1 MRFQLKIATIMSLMV
16 ALLMAGRS
24 FPGTANTFAA
34 IAVAT
39 QSTTQSAIPVRVSF
53 TFSLPS
59 KDQFLDADWYRQR
72 LIVET
77 DLWNG
82 GEDGLSGMTTYTPDF
97 NGCYIATIDRQWRP
111 RLTQNVTVISQS
123 RGIYMNVEAYRA
135 EPARGQRFLDGLNKG
150 VDCLLRHFKDPQL
163 GGFYWEINPLTG
175 RLVNDMKQGY
185 GNVHP
190 LFALAQAY
198 EVTRNAE
205 YLREALAQLEILK
218 TKFLDPKYPG
228 GIRPGFSR
236 DFSKIIGVNNVD
248 TFAHYFEALLAL
260 YDVTEGAIKDDI
272 GKMITLEGDFLASR
286 LYVDQA
292 GFMDRGYVAYNYDE
306 EWRPSQQPYTRE
318 TQWSGAL
325 QASTGHNIEL
335 AYLLSRAV
343 ERGFNPD
350 WLKVAQKLIKFCEA
364 YALDTKFGGMIYEI
378 TDYDGK
384 PLEGNPD
391 NQFFIWWPQLE
402 TARAFLHFAVVRK
415 ADTALAFKK
424 VESFT
429 LIYLTDKRYG
439 GLVSQVSLDSSGVP
453 QPDNFEKGHVW
464 KLNYHFT
471 MFMSEALRLSEKY
484 PDQIRALAKS
494 P

>member
-1 MRFQLKIATIMSLMV
+1 MHLRVKTCVTLLLMV
-16 ALLMAGRS
+16 ALLLTGIS
-24 FPGTANTFAA
+24 FPGVASFYAA
-34 IAVAT
+34 TAVAT
-39 QSTTQSAIPVRVSF
+39 QSTAPARVSF

-59 KDQFLDADWYRQR
+59 KDLFLDAAWYRQR
-72 LIVET
+72 LIIET

-111 RLTQNVTVISQS
+111 QLTQNITIISQS

-135 EPARGQRFLDGLNKG
+135 DPARGQRFLNGVNKG
-150 VDCLLRHFKDPQL
+150 VECLLKHFKDPQL
-163 GGFYWEINPLTG
+163 GGFYWEISPLTG
-175 RLVNDMKQGY
+175 QLVNDMKQGY

-190 LFALAQAY
+190 LFALAQTY
-198 EVTRNAE
+198 DVTRNPD
-205 YLREALAQLEILK
+205 YLKAALDQLEILK
-218 TKFLDPKYPG
+218 TRFLDPKYPG
-228 GIRPGFSR
+228 GIGPGFSR

-248 TFAHYFEALLAL
+248 TFTHYFEALLAM
-260 YDVTEGAIKDDI
+260 YDVTDGAVKDEI
-272 GKMITLEGDFLASR
+272 GKMITLEGDFLANR
-286 LYVDQA
+286 LYVDQK
-292 GFMDRGYVAYNYDE
+292 GFTDRGYVAYNYDE

-343 ERGFNPD
+343 ERGFNAD
-350 WLKVAQKLIKFCEA
+350 WLTIAQKLIKFCEA
-364 YALDTKFGGMIYEI
+364 YAIDVKYGGMLYEI

-391 NQFFIWWPQLE
+391 NEFFIWWPQLE
-402 TARAFLHFAVVRK
+402 TARAFLHFAVARK
-415 ADTALAFKK
+415 ADTGPAFKK
-424 VESFT
+424 IERFT
-429 LIYLTDKRYG
+429 LLYLTDRLYG

-453 QPDNFEKGHVW
+453 QPDNFQKGNVW

-471 MFMSEALRLSEKY
+471 MFMREVLRLNEKY
-484 PDQIRALAKS
+484 PDQIKALTQT